1 MASEF
6 WDKRYGTEGFIYG
19 TQPNAYLRSQAHH
32 LRLGMAAL
40 AIADGEGR
48 NGVWLAEQG
57 LEVLSVDKSAVGLAK
72 AAELARERGVC
83 LTTLRTDLAE
93 WGWRAGAFDLVISI
107 FAHFRPATR
116 QLINRRIVES
126 LRPGGLVIVEAF
138 HKRQLGR
145 SSGGPKDLELLYE
158 VDYLRTDFQSLDL
171 IELLEGQ
178 AMLDEGPF
186 HQGEAEVV
194 RYIGRKP
201 L

>member
-6 WDKRYGTEGFIYG
+6 WDQRFGAEGFIYG
-19 TQPNAYLRSQAHH
+19 TRPNDYLRSQAYR
-32 LRLGMAAL
+32 LRPGMTAL
-40 AIADGEGR
+40 AVADGEGR

-72 AAELARERGVC
+72 AARLARERDVC
-83 LTTLRTDLAE
+83 LSTLQADLVE
-93 WGWRAGAFDLVISI
+93 WGWRASAFDLVISI
-107 FAHFRPATR
+107 FAHFRPAAR
-116 QLINRRIVES
+116 QRINHGIVES

-158 VDYLRTDFQSLDL
+158 ADYLRADFQPLDL
-171 IELLEGQ
+171 VELLEGQ
-178 AMLDEGPF
+178 AVLDEGPF